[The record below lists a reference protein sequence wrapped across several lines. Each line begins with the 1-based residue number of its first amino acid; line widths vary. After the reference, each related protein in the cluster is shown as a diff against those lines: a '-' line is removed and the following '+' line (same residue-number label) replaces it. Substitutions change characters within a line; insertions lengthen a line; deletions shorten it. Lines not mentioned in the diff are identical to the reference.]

1 MKKELSEQVWPVENY
16 TDKIHTG
23 IKATFRTNHW
33 LSFTLS
39 QLRPFLERGYVWLK
53 NPSEKQSQLL
63 DKIILTGIK
72 KMIQEGSLKKVTS
85 TVSVEA
91 QWQWAADVAESGY
104 TNVTSNDSIAQTEAA
119 KKGVGRRALG
129 AMSLWCL
136 NNENAKLGQL
146 H

>member
-33 LSFTLS
+33 LSFSLH
-39 QLRPFLERGYVWLK
+39 QLRPFLERGYSWLK

-72 KMIQEGSLKKVTS
+72 KMIQEGNLKKVTS
-85 TVSVEA
+85 TVSVES
-91 QWQWAADVAESGY
+91 QWQWAADVAASGY
-104 TNVTSNDSIAQTEAA
+104 TNVTSEDSVAQTDEA
-119 KKGVGRRALG
+119 KKGIKRRALG
-129 AMSLWCL
+129 GMSLWRL
-136 NNENAKLGQL
+136 NGAGKFGQL